1 LAGGTFDWD
10 RIIKDLAQHL
20 VSAPG
25 QDQIRYILADAER
38 DVTRLGRPPDF
49 WNKLLVEYE
58 ACLIERPIPAS
69 SRSIAKQMAPVV
81 RATIRSKATSG

>member
-1 LAGGTFDWD
+1 VGGGTFDWD

-20 VSAPG
+20 VSAPS

-38 DVTRLGRPPDF
+38 DVARLGTPPGF

-58 ACLIERPIPAS
+58 ACLIERPMPAS
-69 SRSIAKQMAPVV
+69 SRSVAKQMAPFV
-81 RATIRSKATSG
+81 RALIRLKAAAG